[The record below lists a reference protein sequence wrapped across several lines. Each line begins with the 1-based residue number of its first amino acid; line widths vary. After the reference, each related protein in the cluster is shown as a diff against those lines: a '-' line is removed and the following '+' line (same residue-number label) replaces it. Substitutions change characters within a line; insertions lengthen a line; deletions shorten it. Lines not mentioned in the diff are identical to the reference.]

1 LRRRWEPAERRFV
14 YDVGKAMIGKSLNDR
29 HTLGAL
35 PPERAVAL
43 LTEAMRTQAEHVVE
57 VRAQGP
63 RMIACVVVRADALS
77 IRLCRALGFEM
88 KRGGTGVFGLLG
100 DDAAKLLEGLPD
112 NEREWMATPC
122 GPRETKVFLI
132 AGGTALLSLD
142 TKDGKSVVKAAI
154 R

>member
-1 LRRRWEPAERRFV
+1 
-14 YDVGKAMIGKSLNDR
+14 MIGKPLSQR
-29 HTLGAL
+29 HVLGPL

-43 LTEAMRTQAEHVVE
+43 LTEAMRTQAELVVQ

-63 RMIACVVVRADALS
+63 GMIACLVVRADAPS
-77 IRLCRALGFEM
+77 IRLCRALGFEV

-100 DDAAKLLEGLPD
+100 DDAAQLLVGLPD
-112 NEREWMATPC
+112 NEREWLATPC
-122 GPRETKVFLI
+122 GPRETKVFLL

-142 TKDGKSVVKAAI
+142 TQDGKAVVRAAK